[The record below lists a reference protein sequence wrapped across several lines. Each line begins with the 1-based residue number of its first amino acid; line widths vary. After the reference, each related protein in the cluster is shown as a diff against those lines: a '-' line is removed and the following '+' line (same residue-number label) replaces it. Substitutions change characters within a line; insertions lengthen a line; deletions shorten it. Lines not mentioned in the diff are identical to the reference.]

1 MKGKV
6 NESHYAYSVTA
17 ARIMQRA
24 LLSDADYAQLIAAP
38 DAIAALAVLSS
49 KGWKTPDDISLI
61 PQMLDDELQNAWDFL
76 VEFAPDI
83 DIFKPFIL
91 RNDYHNLKAA
101 LKCALSELQI
111 DRYFIRPALVP
122 RKLMIDALSENRFS
136 LLPEPF
142 SSVLKQ
148 AYDALNETRDGQLV
162 DIIID
167 RAAIDGM
174 IAAAGEIREPLVRRI
189 IDTLC
194 ALSNIKIAFRGAT
207 LGKNKDFFETA
218 IGNCFSL
225 DRKSLIDASAKGSN
239 ELFQYLKTTS
249 YAEHT
254 ELLKTSPIDFE
265 RHFEDRIL
273 SSLEPIRFEA
283 LGANPLIAFFLFKEA
298 EIKNIR
304 LILAGKLA
312 QSSGEEIRRRL
323 RRIYV

>member
-1 MKGKV
+1 LKGKV
-6 NESHYAYSVTA
+6 SESHYAYSVTA

-24 LLSDADYAQLIAAP
+24 LLSDADYSLLISAP

-49 KGWKTPDDISLI
+49 KGWKTPADISLI
-61 PQMLDDELQNAWDFL
+61 PQMLDDAMQEVWDFL

-83 DIFKPFIL
+83 NIFKPFIL
-91 RNDYHNLKAA
+91 RNDYHNLKAG
-101 LKCALSELQI
+101 LKCSLSELQV
-111 DRYFIRPALVP
+111 DRYFIRPALIP
-122 RKLMIDALSENRFS
+122 RKLMKEAFFENHFS

-142 SSVLKQ
+142 STVLKQ
-148 AYDALNETRDGQLV
+148 AYDALSETRDGQLA

-174 IAAAGEIREPLVRRI
+174 NGAANEVREPLVRHI
-189 IDTLC
+189 VDTLC
-194 ALSNIKIAFRGAT
+194 ALSNIKIAFRSAM
-207 LGKNKDFFETA
+207 LGKNKDFLNAA
-218 IGNCFSL
+218 IGNCSSL
-225 DRKSLIDASAKGSN
+225 DRNSLIESSAKGFN
-239 ELFQYLKTTS
+239 ELFRYLKTTR
-249 YAEHT
+249 YAAQVDI
-254 ELLKTSPIDFE
+254 LKTSPIDFE

-312 QSSGEEIRRRL
+312 QSSQEEIRQRL